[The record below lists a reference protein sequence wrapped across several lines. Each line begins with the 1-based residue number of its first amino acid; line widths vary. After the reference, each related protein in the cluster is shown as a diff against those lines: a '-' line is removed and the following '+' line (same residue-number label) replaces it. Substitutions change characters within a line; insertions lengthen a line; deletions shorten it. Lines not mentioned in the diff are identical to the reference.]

1 MDITSFEYTLSL
13 SLDDRWDVPT
23 FGKRVCGFS
32 LKFVMNVLSA
42 SETILFRFLPFAR
55 LMSLFKF
62 YLFFGCLV
70 PL

>member
-13 SLDDRWDVPT
+13 SLDDWDVLT

-32 LKFVMNVLSA
+32 LKFVMNVVSA
-42 SETILFRFLPFAR
+42 SETMLFRFLPFAR

-62 YLFFGCLV
+62 YRFFGRLV